1 MSVAAAA
8 AVASLAAVAAAAVVS
23 VGVAVVWYQSAW
35 QRGVS
40 DFPWKPP
47 SAAVIAVVVA
57 AVAVVVT
64 DFLETSWRKIWIE
77 IEQSPKQD
85 RNLQAGRR
93 IEKDADAS
101 GEVLEMTKVS

>member
-1 MSVAAAA
+1 MQPQFQLLPLHQLMDDVAAAGA
-8 AVASLAAVAAAAVVS
+8 AEAFYAADDFAVV
-23 VGVAVVWYQSAW
+23 VV
-35 QRGVS
+35 
-40 DFPWKPP
+40 
-47 SAAVIAVVVA
+47 AVVVA